1 MRVIML
7 SKAIVVGA
15 YQRKLEELARLP
27 GIELIAIAPPSWRD
41 SRGEVKLERV
51 YTTGY
56 QLLELPVAL
65 NGHFHAHF
73 YPRLPQTLQQLQPD
87 LIHVDEEPYN
97 LASWQAFRWAA
108 AHRCP
113 ALFFSWQNLLR
124 QYPPP
129 FNWIERANYQ
139 RAVHAI
145 AGNEEASEVL
155 RTKGYAGPMTVL
167 PQFGVD
173 PDLYHPGAAPLLQ
186 RPADAGLVIGY
197 AGGLVAEKGVDLL
210 LRAVAQCNQRLLRE
224 NAAGCYAVL
233 AGTGPEQ
240 QPLQDLALQLE
251 IADRV
256 TFLGKVSS
264 TAMPAAYASM
274 DALALP
280 SRTTATWKEQF
291 GRVLI
296 EAMACRVP
304 VIGSSSGEIPN
315 VIGDAGLVFSE
326 DDATGL
332 ADLLIALAQQP
343 ALREHLAQ
351 RGYERAA
358 AHFTQAHI
366 ARQTYAIYQHI
377 LQHRPVSK
385 PPHQR

>member
-1 MRVIML
+1 MRVVML

-27 GIELIAIAPPSWRD
+27 GVELIAIAPPSWRD
-41 SRGEVKLERV
+41 SRGEVQLERV
-51 YTTGY
+51 YTDGY

-73 YPRLPQTLQQLQPD
+73 YPGLPQTLQRLQPD

-129 FNWIERANYQ
+129 FNWIERANYS
-139 RAVHAI
+139 RAAFAI
-145 AGNEEASEVL
+145 AGNEEAGRVL
-155 RTKGYAGPMTVL
+155 RAKGYAGPMTVL

-173 PDLYHPGAAPLLQ
+173 PDLYRPGAAPMME
-186 RPADAGLVIGY
+186 RPPGAALVVGY

-210 LRAVAQCNQRLLRE
+210 LRAVWQCNQRLAADG
-224 NAAGCYAVL
+224 AAGCHVVI

-240 QPLQDLALQLE
+240 AALEDLALRLGLL
-251 IADRV
+251 DRV

-264 TAMPAAYASM
+264 TAMPAVYASM
-274 DALALP
+274 DVLALP
-280 SRTTATWKEQF
+280 SRTIATWKEQF

-304 VIGSSSGEIPN
+304 VIGSDSGEIPN
-315 VIGDAGLVFSE
+315 VIADAGLVFPE
-326 DDATGL
+326 DDAAAL

-343 ALREHLAQ
+343 ALREHLAR
-351 RGYERAA
+351 RGYGRAT
-358 AHFTQAHI
+358 AHFTQARI
-366 ARQTYAIYQHI
+366 AQQTYSVYQQI
-377 LQHRPVSK
+377 LE
-385 PPHQR
+385 QR

>member
-1 MRVIML
+1 ML

-15 YQRKLEELARLP
+15 YQRKLEELSRLP
-27 GIELIAIAPPSWRD
+27 GLELIAIAPPSWRD
-41 SRGEVKLERV
+41 SRGEVQLERV
-51 YTTGY
+51 YTDGY

-73 YPRLPQTLQQLQPD
+73 YPRLPQTLQRVQPD

-129 FNWIERANYQ
+129 FNWIERTNYS
-139 RAVHAI
+139 RAAFAI
-145 AGNEEASEVL
+145 AGNEEAGQVL
-155 RTKGYAGPMTVL
+155 RAKGYAGSMTVL

-173 PDLYHPGAAPLLQ
+173 PDLYRPGVAPLLD
-186 RPADAGLVIGY
+186 RPRGAGLVVGY
-197 AGGLVAEKGVDLL
+197 AGGLVAEKGIDLL
-210 LRAVAQCNQRLLRE
+210 LRAVWQCNQRLAAE
-224 NAAGCYAVL
+224 GAAGCHLVIV
-233 AGTGPEQ
+233 GTGPQ
-240 QPLQDLALQLE
+240 QAELEDLTRRLDVVDQ
-251 IADRV
+251 V

-264 TAMPAAYASM
+264 TAMPAAYASL
-274 DALALP
+274 DVLALP

-304 VIGSSSGEIPN
+304 VIGSDSGEIPN
-315 VIGDAGLVFSE
+315 VIGDAGLVFAE
-326 DDATGL
+326 DDVSAL
-332 ADLLIALAQQP
+332 ADLLIVMAQQP
-343 ALREHLAQ
+343 ALREHLAR
-351 RGYERAA
+351 RGYERAI

-366 ARQTYAIYQHI
+366 AAQTYAVYQQI
-377 LQHRPVSK
+377 LAEYPG
-385 PPHQR
+385 